1 MLNFDNRGLLTPTT
15 NILSSV
21 EEFKQVFVDEI
32 LFSSTRL
39 SNFNNYIKY
48 SDALKKM
55 LNGQPI
61 LQWINGSFVTQII
74 EPKDIDMVSF
84 IDYEICQQLG
94 TALEDF
100 GAYKS
105 VNVYGVDAYIVPVY
119 PEKHIQHFYYKS
131 DWAYWNDKFTKTRR
145 DRSGNRNNKGY
156 LEIIY

>member
-84 IDYEICQQLG
+84 IDYEI
-94 TALEDF
+94 
-100 GAYKS
+100 
-105 VNVYGVDAYIVPVY
+105 
-119 PEKHIQHFYYKS
+119 
-131 DWAYWNDKFTKTRR
+131 
-145 DRSGNRNNKGY
+145 
-156 LEIIY
+156 